1 MPANE
6 TETAIGPE
14 YLQIF
19 VGYSSDG
26 KTQAETIVGLEPQLQ
41 GELDKIRRLNR
52 NVPFIRVKCF
62 MWENDAPT
70 HAGGQSEHIDPVI
83 LRANIAVFVFNERV
97 GRVSWEELELARTRI
112 PPIPVLP
119 FFPSKPPPDERMNK
133 AEIAQSWFDLCVKR
147 DSLAANWT
155 EPGTK
160 ALTPLPN
167 YSDLKSLANIASEK
181 LNAAILRLAIASA
194 DPGDDRPLPP
204 VSPSHK
210 SSSKGFPIGKKME
223 GEGARAKLV
232 EVTSSAGSIVSV
244 APPGTG
250 RYSATVVP
258 TLNAT
263 AGMALVLDPT
273 GQIYQSTVESRE
285 VMGDVIKLDP
295 WGLVPDKRSGSL
307 NPVDIANGLGM
318 SANDGARFLADML
331 VPYHV
336 YEARRKD
343 RMTRDPFWP
352 NMERKLMV
360 GLLLLAMSEA
370 ENKSTGVFA
379 RMRDILN
386 GDDQVYNLAV
396 ALDKHNAAK
405 KAHSAT
411 KATDEA
417 FKGMDPEAYTELAS
431 FLQLPDVTRG
441 GVIAGANQHLGA
453 FGSSAVRRLTES
465 SSFDVGKWIRGE
477 PITIYL
483 IGPVAGVAAFDSV
496 YRLWFG
502 ALLAPLLLRPVTSD
516 RPALVVIDVNE
527 VFDVWP
533 GVAAAI
539 TQAATCRIWTIVS
552 DLAEIDAAFG
562 GLAASVINSFAA
574 IQAFRPKNY
583 VAAERLSLM
592 FNVPAEKIMEV
603 SATELWAMVDGMQ
616 AVRLTRLDQ

>member
-1 MPANE
+1 MP
-6 TETAIGPE
+6 TAEAEPALGPE

-26 KTQAETIVGLEPQLQ
+26 KPQAETIVGLEPQLQ

-62 MWENDAPT
+62 MWENDAST
-70 HAGGQSEHIDPVI
+70 HPGGQPEHIDPVI
-83 LRANIAVFVFNERV
+83 LRANVAVFVFNERV
-97 GRVSWEELELARTRI
+97 GKVSWEELELARTRT

-133 AEIAQSWFDLCVKR
+133 AEVAQSWFDLCIKR
-147 DSLAANWT
+147 DSLAASWT

-167 YSDLKSLANIASEK
+167 YADLKSLANIASEK
-181 LNAAILRLAIASA
+181 INAAMLRLAIASA
-194 DPGDDRPLPP
+194 GTLPP
-204 VSPSHK
+204 PPPPSPRSNA
-210 SSSKGFPIGKKME
+210 KGFPIGKRRD
-223 GEGARAKLV
+223 GEGTGAKLV
-232 EVTSSAGSIVSV
+232 EVTSAAGSVISI

-250 RYSATVVP
+250 RYSATVAP
-258 TLNAT
+258 TLNSSP
-263 AGMALVLDPT
+263 GIALILDPT
-273 GQIYQSTVESRE
+273 GQMYQSTVESRAAMGE
-285 VMGDVIKLDP
+285 VVKLDP
-295 WGLVPDKRSGSL
+295 WGLVPDKRGGSL
-307 NPVDIANGLGM
+307 NPIDIANGLGM

-336 YEARRKD
+336 FEARRKD

-352 NMERKLMV
+352 NMERKLLV

-370 ENKSTGVFA
+370 ENKSTGVFG

-386 GDDQVYNLAV
+386 GDDPVYNLAV

-411 KATDEA
+411 KAGDEA

-441 GVIAGANQHLGA
+441 GVIAGANQHMGA

-477 PITIYL
+477 PLTIYL

-502 ALLAPLLLRPVTSD
+502 ALLAPLLLRPITGD

-527 VFDVWP
+527 VFDLWP
-533 GVAAAI
+533 GVATAI

-562 GLAASVINSFAA
+562 GLAPSVINSFAA

-583 VAAERLSLM
+583 VAAHRLSQM

-603 SATELWAMVDGMQ
+603 SNTELWAMVDGGP
-616 AVRLTRLDQ
+616 ATRLTRLDQ